1 MRILAIS
8 GSLRPTSSN
17 SSLLRAMEAL
27 APEGM
32 EFQYYEGIAD
42 LPHFSP
48 EQDKEEAAPYT
59 AVAHLRHKLTEADAV
74 IICTPE
80 YAFGPPGSLKN
91 ALDWTVG
98 SGDFYEKPTAL
109 ISASPNYGG
118 AQNAHAS
125 LSLTLQAMQAIVPEE
140 ASFTIPNV
148 RTKLQGDRIT
158 DWDLEQQVK
167 AALESLKKAVD
178 DRPTAPE

>member
-1 MRILAIS
+1 MLILAIS
-8 GSLRPTSSN
+8 GSLRSTSSN
-17 SSLLRAMEAL
+17 SALLRAMEAL
-27 APEGM
+27 APEGTI
-32 EFQYYEGIAD
+32 FQYYDGIAD

-48 EQDKEEAAPYT
+48 EMDNEAAAPHT
-59 AVAHLRHKLTEADAV
+59 AVVHLRKVLTEADAV

-91 ALDWTVG
+91 TLDWTVG

-118 AQNAHAS
+118 AQHAHTS
-125 LSLTLQAMQAIVPEE
+125 LALTLKAMQAIVPEE

-148 RTKLQGDRIT
+148 RTKLQGDKIT

-167 AALESLKKAVD
+167 AALEALKNILEK
-178 DRPTAPE
+178 P